1 MHPLADSDPADRTPA
16 REENPAAEALAWL
29 EDPQPPPPKEEL
41 HDHIA
46 RQIAEAI
53 GWPLAHVQEAIT
65 ELHEYD
71 PEKRKA
77 HGVPADLVGGV

>member
-1 MHPLADSDPADRTPA
+1 MHPLLESDPAQRTAA
-16 REENPAAEALAWL
+16 REETPAAEAVAWL
-29 EDPQPPPPKEEL
+29 EDPQPPPPPEAL
-41 HDHIA
+41 HDLIA
-46 RQIAEAI
+46 REIAEAI
-53 GWPLAHVQEAIT
+53 GWPLEHVQEAIT